1 MVRRASYLRGRKD
14 RRDYPL
20 SHGNFLG
27 SGERRA
33 SPTFQAPSC
42 GVLPNMLQDQRA
54 GRPTRGR
61 LFTREQISGTAPP
74 NEILDFPYRNLA
86 QLWL

>member
-1 MVRRASYLRGRKD
+1 MVRRASYLGGRKD

-33 SPTFQAPSC
+33 SPTIQGPSC
-42 GVLPNMLQDQRA
+42 SVFPNMLQDQRA
-54 GRPTRGR
+54 GRSTSGR

-74 NEILDFPYRNLA
+74 NGILNFPYRNFAL
-86 QLWL
+86 LWL

>member
-33 SPTFQAPSC
+33 SPTIQAPSR
-42 GVLPNMLQDQRA
+42 GVLPNMLQDQCA
-54 GRPTRGR
+54 GRSTSGR
-61 LFTREQISGTAPP
+61 IFTELQISGTAPP
-74 NEILDFPYRNLA
+74 NGILNFPYRNFAL
-86 QLWL
+86 LWL